1 MIISGT
7 ITPKVMNTMIPPST
21 STSNIPNIPLSNIP
35 LDSIPNKTSKAKN
48 KKTMA
53 DPVATTKNTKLMK
66 VSNSLSMDMN
76 ICSYVRMTLAISR

>member
-7 ITPKVMNTMIPPST
+7 ITPKVMKTIIPPPT
-21 STSNIPNIPLSNIP
+21 STTGTTGPLA
-35 LDSIPNKTSKAKN
+35 SIPNKTSKAKN